1 MSRRVIYCI
10 LMVIAGISGAAWAVV
25 VDESVTGGGSVS
37 WSTYYTTAMSL
48 AGKMATSLFNDALNG
63 ANTILTEYTG
73 ALAAV
78 VTVIVALSVYRIITS
93 RS

>member
-1 MSRRVIYCI
+1 
-10 LMVIAGISGAAWAVV
+10 MVIAGLSGAAWAFV

-37 WSTYYTTAMSL
+37 WSTYYATTLSL
-48 AGKMATSLFNDALNG
+48 ARNMANSVFNDALDG

-78 VTVIVALSVYRIITS
+78 VTVIVAFSVYRIITS
-93 RS
+93 RN